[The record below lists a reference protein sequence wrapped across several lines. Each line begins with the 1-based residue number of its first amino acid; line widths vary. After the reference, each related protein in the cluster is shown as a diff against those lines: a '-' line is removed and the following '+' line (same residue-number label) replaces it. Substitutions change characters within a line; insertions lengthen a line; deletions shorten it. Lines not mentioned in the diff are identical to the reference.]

1 MENFIRKQLN
11 KINMKQEFVNFKIFI
26 WAISI
31 IITLFG
37 ISFGMI
43 ANAQLKADGAYQ
55 SIYQIKTDIE
65 VIKTDVNW
73 IKNNI

>member
-1 MENFIRKQLN
+1 
-11 KINMKQEFVNFKIFI
+11 MKQEFVNFKIFI

-37 ISFGMI
+37 ISFSMI
-43 ANAQLKADGAYQ
+43 ASAQLKADGAYQ

-65 VIKTDVNW
+65 VIKNDVNW
-73 IKNNI
+73 IRINI

>member
-1 MENFIRKQLN
+1 
-11 KINMKQEFVNFKIFI
+11 MKQEFVNWKIFI

-31 IITLFG
+31 IVTLFSIG
-37 ISFGMI
+37 FGMI

-65 VIKTDVNW
+65 I
-73 IKNNI
+73 IKNDVSWIRTNI

>member
-1 MENFIRKQLN
+1 
-11 KINMKQEFVNFKIFI
+11 MKQEFVNFKIFI
-26 WAISI
+26 WAIAI
-31 IITLFG
+31 ILGLFG

-43 ANAQLKADGAYQ
+43 ANAQLKADSAYK

>member
-1 MENFIRKQLN
+1 
-11 KINMKQEFVNFKIFI
+11 MKQEFVNWKIFI

-31 IITLFG
+31 IITLFS

-43 ANAQLKADGAYQ
+43 ANAQLKADSAYK

-65 VIKTDVNW
+65 IIKTDIDW
-73 IKNNI
+73 IKKNI

>member
-1 MENFIRKQLN
+1 
-11 KINMKQEFVNFKIFI
+11 MKQEFVNWKIFI
-26 WAISI
+26 WAIAI
-31 IITLFG
+31 ILGLFS

-43 ANAQLKADGAYQ
+43 ASAQMKADGAYQ

-65 VIKTDVNW
+65 VIKNDVNW

>member
-1 MENFIRKQLN
+1 
-11 KINMKQEFVNFKIFI
+11 MKQEFVNWKIFI

-31 IITLFG
+31 IITLFS

-43 ANAQLKADGAYQ
+43 ASAQLKADGAYQ

-65 VIKTDVNW
+65 VIKNDVNW
-73 IKNNI
+73 IRINI

>member
-1 MENFIRKQLN
+1 
-11 KINMKQEFVNFKIFI
+11 MKQEFVNFKIFI

-55 SIYQIKTDIE
+55 NIYQIKTDIE
-65 VIKTDVNW
+65 IIKTDIDW
-73 IKNNI
+73 IKKNI

>member
-1 MENFIRKQLN
+1 M
-11 KINMKQEFVNFKIFI
+11 KIDDKNSAVSWKIFI
-26 WAISI
+26 WAIAI
-31 IITLFG
+31 ILGLFS

-43 ANAQLKADGAYQ
+43 TKAQIKTDSAY
-55 SIYQIKTDIE
+55 SNIYQIRTDIE

>member
-1 MENFIRKQLN
+1 
-11 KINMKQEFVNFKIFI
+11 MKQEFVNFKIFI
-26 WAISI
+26 WTISI

-43 ANAQLKADGAYQ
+43 TNAQLKADGAYH

-65 VIKTDVNW
+65 IIKTDIDW
-73 IKNNI
+73 IKKNI

>member
-1 MENFIRKQLN
+1 
-11 KINMKQEFVNFKIFI
+11 MKQEFVNFKIFI

-65 VIKTDVNW
+65 IIKTDIDW
-73 IKNNI
+73 IKKNI

>member
-1 MENFIRKQLN
+1 
-11 KINMKQEFVNFKIFI
+11 MKQEFVNWKIFI

-31 IITLFG
+31 IITLFS

-43 ANAQLKADGAYQ
+43 ASAQLKADGAYK

-65 VIKTDVNW
+65 IIKTDIDW
-73 IKNNI
+73 IKKNI

>member
-1 MENFIRKQLN
+1 
-11 KINMKQEFVNFKIFI
+11 MKQEFVNFKIFI
-26 WAISI
+26 WAIAI
-31 IITLFG
+31 ILGLFG

-65 VIKTDVNW
+65 IIKTDLNW
-73 IKNNI
+73 IKDKI

>member
-1 MENFIRKQLN
+1 
-11 KINMKQEFVNFKIFI
+11 MKQVFVNFKIFI
-26 WAISI
+26 WTISI

-43 ANAQLKADGAYQ
+43 ANAQLKADGAYK

-65 VIKTDVNW
+65 VIKNDVNW
-73 IKNNI
+73 IRINI

>member
-1 MENFIRKQLN
+1 
-11 KINMKQEFVNFKIFI
+11 MKQDFVNFKIFI

-31 IITLFG
+31 IITLFS

-43 ANAQLKADGAYQ
+43 ASAQLKADGAYK

-65 VIKTDVNW
+65 IIKTDIDW
-73 IKNNI
+73 IKKNI

>member
-1 MENFIRKQLN
+1 
-11 KINMKQEFVNFKIFI
+11 MKQEFVNFKIFI
-26 WAISI
+26 CAISI

-43 ANAQLKADGAYQ
+43 ANAQLKADGAYH